1 MCLCVAGEVQVHVNR
16 VLVATST
23 KYRQTYVLAADF
35 PEAPTKNEVTILL
48 IDPSSNRE
56 IDRAGSIFWVGNS
69 TLDEDIEL
77 HLASRRRVSRVP
89 EARSCPTPVC
99 DSSDQL
105 PCWQRHAEKS
115 LFLVPAAGAATT
127 NARTHTRTH
136 ACHACTHA
144 RVNLL

>member
-1 MCLCVAGEVQVHVNR
+1 MSTLMCLCVAGEVRVLVNR

-48 IDPSSNRE
+48 IDPSSDRE

-69 TLDEDIEL
+69 TLDEHVEL

-89 EARSCPTPVC
+89 EARSCTTP
-99 DSSDQL
+99 
-105 PCWQRHAEKS
+105 
-115 LFLVPAAGAATT
+115 
-127 NARTHTRTH
+127 ARTHARTH
-136 ACHACTHA
+136 ARMRACVHACTHA
-144 RVNLL
+144 RVGLL